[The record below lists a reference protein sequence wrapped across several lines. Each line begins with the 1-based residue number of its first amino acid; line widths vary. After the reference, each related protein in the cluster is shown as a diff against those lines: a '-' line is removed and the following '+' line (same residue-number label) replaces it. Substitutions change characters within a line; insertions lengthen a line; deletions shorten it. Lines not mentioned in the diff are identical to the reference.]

1 MSDKIETDNS
11 IENNNEPEGIR
22 FSVQMTWKEIYKFT
36 MRHNYFSL
44 AGIIGT
50 FLSTAALV
58 VLIAYF
64 GQLSDRDKT
73 VLTIVAIWFLVF
85 LPVRLFFKAK
95 TQVKLS
101 KAYAKPLNYH
111 VNERG
116 ITVSQE
122 EESQTIE
129 WKQLFKIVETKSQ
142 YIVYS
147 NRINAFIFPKS
158 SIGNESDELGNKM
171 AEYSKDTR
179 VKLVG
184 GMKKRKK
191 S

>member
-1 MSDKIETDNS
+1 MSDKVETH
-11 IENNNEPEGIR
+11 NEELDINELDGIR

-44 AGIIGT
+44 AGFIGT
-50 FLSTAALV
+50 FLSVAALV
-58 VLIAYF
+58 ILIVYF

-85 LPVRLFFKAK
+85 LPVRLLFRSK

-101 KAYAKPLNYH
+101 KAYAKPLNYI
-111 VNERG
+111 VGEKG
-116 ITVSQE
+116 ITVSQD

-129 WKQLFKIVETKSQ
+129 WGLLYKIVETKSQ

-147 NRINAFIFPKS
+147 NRINAFIFPKN
-158 SIGNESDELGNKM
+158 SIGEQADELGNVM
-171 AEYSKDTR
+171 ANYVKGKS
-179 VKLVG
+179 VKLCG
-184 GMKKRKK
+184 GMKKRKA
-191 S
+191 